1 MSVLRCIVLIAIVFL
16 VAGCATRSSV
26 SDGTRIPPG
35 HGLLVLS
42 IQTEIPSG
50 QLQFKKF
57 ASVQTSKDALN
68 EYFLGPDG
76 SLLFK
81 KGTAYWVRPIPAG
94 KYMWSRVDLYPRFAL
109 FHGSNTFTIEPGA
122 MTYVGHLS
130 VSDIDGYANVEVRDS
145 EADMVSYLSK
155 NYPTYVS
162 AMQIKKSITHF
173 MR

>member
-1 MSVLRCIVLIAIVFL
+1 MFVRHCLVLVATVFL
-16 VAGCATRSSV
+16 LAGCATRSSV

-35 HGLLVLS
+35 HGVLVLS

-57 ASVQTSKDALN
+57 AAFQTSKDALN

-94 KYMWSRVDLYPRFAL
+94 KYMWSKVDLYPRSAS
-109 FHGSNTFTIEPGA
+109 FHGSNTFTIEPGT
-122 MTYVGHLS
+122 MTYVGHLQVADS
-130 VSDIDGYANVEVRDS
+130 DGYARVDVRDS
-145 EADMVSYLSK
+145 EADMVAYLRQ
-155 NYPTYVS
+155 NYPTYVA
-162 AMQIKKSITHF
+162 AMPIKKSITHF